1 MQQMEDCEVD
11 GSIIA
16 QSTDQL
22 KLVCSYI
29 LIISEESMQFLEEK
43 LNGSDDKSYITK
55 IEDSSL
61 KITGPS
67 KGNAVW
73 KKYGCYQLTVQHRSQ
88 LLGSHLLCDIHIGA
102 AQALIHRPFPG
113 IGGLQ
118 NIVVQDSKFLQPF
131 VNQQNIQIVHVML
144 GRLHHRI
151 VVSTVGCTKDKIE
164 VYDSLQMKPNLY
176 TQTAIAQYLRSQSFK
191 IKVAT
196 QKGST
201 DCGLYAIVMMTSLAY
216 NENPV
221 TIIYNQQDM
230 RVY

>member
-61 KITGPS
+61 KITGLC

-73 KKYGCYQLTVQHRSQ
+73 KST
-88 LLGSHLLCDIHIGA
+88 A
-102 AQALIHRPFPG
+102 AT
-113 IGGLQ
+113 
-118 NIVVQDSKFLQPF
+118 N
-131 VNQQNIQIVHVML
+131 
-144 GRLHHRI
+144 
-151 VVSTVGCTKDKIE
+151 
-164 VYDSLQMKPNLY
+164 
-176 TQTAIAQYLRSQSFK
+176 
-191 IKVAT
+191 
-196 QKGST
+196 
-201 DCGLYAIVMMTSLAY
+201 
-216 NENPV
+216 
-221 TIIYNQQDM
+221 
-230 RVY
+230 